1 MQHVFIIGS
10 KGIPARY
17 GGYETFVEK
26 LTENR
31 ASPDIAY
38 HVACAVDGARRS
50 GLCLCL
56 APVADGVASTACPV
70 A

>member
-10 KGIPARY
+10 KGIPAHY

-26 LTENR
+26 LTESLS
-31 ASPDIAY
+31 SPCITY
-38 HVACAVDGARRS
+38 HVACAVDGALRS
-50 GLCLCL
+50 GLCL
-56 APVADGVASTACPV
+56 APVAEEVASTACSE